1 MLHLPRA
8 GVFLCSWRSAHP
20 PSPAAPARPRR
31 PRPRP
36 RPPRPLR
43 RVRPRTMASS
53 TSAPASA
60 GPAGAAASV
69 LATGLTNVAAFAI
82 DADDRL
88 WAGTAAYTDAGA
100 DVVAVL
106 DPDDPG
112 VAPKT
117 VISGLHT
124 VLGLAWSD
132 DTLYVASAGRVDAYS
147 DFDGASFAATRSVI
161 TFPAGTGE
169 VNGLALGPDGRLRVG
184 ISAPCDDCSVTD
196 AWSGSVVSVATD
208 GSDPHV
214 EASGIR
220 APVGLAYLP
229 GTDDLFVTMNQRD
242 DLGES
247 TPGDWLAVVEAGQ
260 DWGFPGCYGQGGT
273 SCTNAPSP
281 VAVLDPHAAVSGVA
295 LATAGLTGDETAGP
309 VAIVAEWAR
318 GLVLR
323 VDLHET
329 NGTVDRH
336 ADPVPHRRRQPGRGG
351 PRQRRR
357 RPRRRL
363 DAAARS
369 TGSRPADPLGCGHA
383 GPRPGLR
390 PRRRRAPRRVLLRR
404 KRDLHPADHLA
415 PLRPL
420 DPGAG
425 RDRPA
430 DGLQPGLLQPLPG
443 RPASSS
449 GWGSSRRVS
458 RRPDEPSSSSPARR
472 WSSPGSSCWRP
483 AER

>member
-8 GVFLCSWRSAHP
+8 VALFVLVALGTSAVSGCAEQP
-20 PSPAAPARPRR
+20 DATTPTTATAATVPAATASPSAGDGLVDIGGG
-31 PRPRP
+31 
-36 RPPRPLR
+36 LR
-43 RVRPRTMASS
+43 
-53 TSAPASA
+53 

-82 DADDRL
+82 DAEDRL
-88 WAGTAAYTDAGA
+88 WTGTAAYTDGGS

-106 DPDDPG
+106 DADDPG

-147 DFDGASFAATRSVI
+147 DFDGASFAAHRSVV

-169 VNGLALGPDGRLRVG
+169 VNGLAMGPDGRLRVG

-247 TPGDWLAVVEAGQ
+247 TPGDWLAVVVAGQ
-260 DWGFPGCYGQGGT
+260 DWGFPECYGQGGA
-273 SCTNAPSP
+273 SCTNAPAP
-281 VAVLDPHAAVSGVA
+281 VAVLDPHAAVSGEA
-295 LATAGLTGDETAGP
+295 LAADGLRGDETAGP

-323 VDLHET
+323 VDLRES
-329 NGTVDRH
+329 NGTWTGTPTPFLTGVANPVAVAVDSDGAVLVGDWTSGTIYRV
-336 ADPVPHRRRQPGRGG
+336 A
-351 PRQRRR
+351 
-357 RPRRRL
+357 
-363 DAAARS
+363 
-369 TGSRPADPLGCGHA
+369 PA
-383 GPRPGLR
+383 
-390 PRRRRAPRRVLLRR
+390 
-404 KRDLHPADHLA
+404 
-415 PLRPL
+415 
-420 DPGAG
+420 
-425 RDRPA
+425 
-430 DGLQPGLLQPLPG
+430 
-443 RPASSS
+443 
-449 GWGSSRRVS
+449 
-458 RRPDEPSSSSPARR
+458 
-472 WSSPGSSCWRP
+472 
-483 AER
+483 

>member
-8 GVFLCSWRSAHP
+8 GVFLVLVALGASAVSGCAGTASTATATTIP
-20 PSPAAPARPRR
+20 TATASPAAADGLVDIGVG
-31 PRPRP
+31 
-36 RPPRPLR
+36 LR
-43 RVRPRTMASS
+43 
-53 TSAPASA
+53 
-60 GPAGAAASV
+60 GPAGAAALV

-82 DADDRL
+82 DAEDRL
-88 WAGTAAYTDAGA
+88 WAGTAAYTDAGS

-106 DPDDPG
+106 DLHDPG

-147 DFDGASFAATRSVI
+147 DFDGASFAAHRSVM
-161 TFPAGTGE
+161 TFPAETGE
-169 VNGLALGPDGRLRVG
+169 VNGLAMGPDGRLRVG

-260 DWGFPGCYGQGGT
+260 DWGFPECYGQGAT

-281 VAVLDPHAAVSGVA
+281 VAALDPHAAVSGVA
-295 LATAGLTGDETAGP
+295 LATAGLPGDETDGL

-323 VDLHET
+323 VDLHES
-329 NGTVDRH
+329 NGTWTGAPTPFLTGV
-336 ADPVPHRRRQPGRGG
+336 ANPVAVALDGVGAVLVGDWTSGTIYRVAPG
-351 PRQRRR
+351 
-357 RPRRRL
+357 
-363 DAAARS
+363 
-369 TGSRPADPLGCGHA
+369 
-383 GPRPGLR
+383 
-390 PRRRRAPRRVLLRR
+390 
-404 KRDLHPADHLA
+404 
-415 PLRPL
+415 
-420 DPGAG
+420 
-425 RDRPA
+425 
-430 DGLQPGLLQPLPG
+430 
-443 RPASSS
+443 
-449 GWGSSRRVS
+449 
-458 RRPDEPSSSSPARR
+458 
-472 WSSPGSSCWRP
+472 
-483 AER
+483 